1 MIAEVQQVS
10 QVPIQTELGEL
21 CRISALSKKNWE
33 SMGAGKTRTDNK
45 GMLMAL
51 NLRN

>member
-1 MIAEVQQVS
+1 MIAEVQQDR
-10 QVPIQTELGEL
+10 QVPILTELREL
-21 CRISALSKKNWE
+21 CRISALSKKNRE
-33 SMGAGKTRTDNK
+33 SMGAGETRTDNK